1 MHKKQKSEY
10 VAESLTEK
18 ICQAFVIPEI
28 PLISILHYFVEKE
41 QKK

>member
-1 MHKKQKSEY
+1 MYKKQKSEY
-10 VAESLTEK
+10 VVESLTEK
-18 ICQAFVIPEI
+18 ISQAFVMPKI